1 MRGDSIRIDDIL
13 VIMEVI
19 IKVEK
24 INVDTIHRT
33 KEYKELKQGL
43 IDQLKFDGKENNQ
56 NLDLISDYMDMYVTK
71 KLLKEDIFE
80 RGVTVEVYTAKGD
93 VNYKKNDSITELTKV
108 NMQMLRILQH
118 LNISIGANGDA
129 DEDM

>member
-1 MRGDSIRIDDIL
+1 
-13 VIMEVI
+13 VEVI

-129 DEDM
+129 DDEM